1 MTSPMTLFLASVRD
15 LAEAETAL
23 LAGADI
29 IALKGPAHGAL
40 GAVDDA
46 ATASILAAI
55 DGERPVSATI
65 GDLPMDPP
73 AIVQAVRRRA
83 AQGVDFVKLGLFAD
97 GDPLGSL
104 AALRPLSASVSFIVV
119 VFADRLPSFDAIE
132 AASSAGATGIM
143 LDTADK
149 GSGSLLDHLSLE
161 EIGSFVARAREQG
174 LLVGLA
180 GSLRA
185 EHVPELLGLRPDL
198 LGFRGAL
205 CDGTRNGRLD
215 FKEASAIRALIPR
228 ARHRNTRERP
238 NLPRR
243 GNVMIARGGADFLAA
258 GPLRNA

>member
-29 IALKGPAHGAL
+29 IDLKEPAQGAL

-46 ATASILAAI
+46 VTASILSGIGGKA
-55 DGERPVSATI
+55 PVSATI
-65 GDLPMDPP
+65 GDCPMEPP

-83 AQGVDFVKLGLFAD
+83 AQGADFVKLGLFAD

-104 AALRPLSASVSFIVV
+104 AALRPLSETVSFIVV

-132 AASSAGATGIM
+132 ASVSAGATGIM
-143 LDTADK
+143 LDTAEK
-149 GSGSLLDHLSLE
+149 RGGSLLDHLSLE
-161 EIGSFVARAREQG
+161 DAGTFVARARESG
-174 LLVGLA
+174 LKVGLA

-185 EHVPELLGLRPDL
+185 EHVPELLSLGPDL

-205 CDGTRNGRLD
+205 CGGTRNGSLD
-215 FKEASAIRALIPR
+215 FKEASGIRALIPCAGR
-228 ARHRNTRERP
+228 RKTRDAP
-238 NLPRR
+238 NLPRQ
-243 GNVMIARGGADFLAA
+243 GNFMVARGGAGLAGA
-258 GPLRNA
+258 TPLRNA

>member
-29 IALKGPAHGAL
+29 IDLKEPAHGAL

-46 ATASILAAI
+46 VTASILAAI
-55 DGERPVSATI
+55 GGEAPVSATI
-65 GDLPMDPP
+65 GDLPMHPP
-73 AIVQAVRRRA
+73 AVVQAVRRRA
-83 AQGVDFVKLGLFAD
+83 AQGVDFVKLGLFTD
-97 GDPLGSL
+97 GDPLGCL
-104 AALRPLSASVSFIVV
+104 TALRPLSASVSFIVV

-132 AASSAGATGIM
+132 AASAAGATGIM

-149 GSGSLLDHLSLE
+149 DTGSLLDHLPLE
-161 EIGSFVARAREQG
+161 EIGSFVARARASG
-174 LLVGLA
+174 LMVGLA

-185 EHVPELLGLRPDL
+185 GHVPELLGLNPDL

-205 CDGTRNGRLD
+205 CGGTRNGSLD
-215 FKEASAIRALIPR
+215 SKATSAIRALIPR
-228 ARHRNTRERP
+228 AGHRKASE
-238 NLPRR
+238 LPHLPGR
-243 GNVMIARGGADFLAA
+243 GDVMVARGGADFAAA